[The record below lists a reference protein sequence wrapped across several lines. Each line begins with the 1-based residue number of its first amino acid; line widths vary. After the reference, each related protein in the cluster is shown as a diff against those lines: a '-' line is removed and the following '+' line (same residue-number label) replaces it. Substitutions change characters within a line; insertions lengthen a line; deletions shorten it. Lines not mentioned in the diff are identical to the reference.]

1 MTNPGDSDSTFDFS
15 SPEQIFTD
23 NAEDASHGS
32 NLVSTSDGRKVIG
45 IHTSDRGNFKGC
57 RRRWYFSSPLGLGLE
72 PFQRANPLW
81 FGTGIHFALE
91 DFHGHCKYSDP
102 IAAFEDYCRASEK
115 TLGVRMPIDYDE
127 LRLLGIAMM
136 DYYANEWL
144 ATRDPYE
151 TLVIDGVPQVEVTF
165 EIELPIPQEILD
177 RLGIDAIVYR
187 GTIDR
192 VVIHRDLGMI
202 SPLDYKTA
210 AAYRQDHLGFDPQIT
225 AYMWA
230 CSCIYDLPVKDFIYQ
245 QHIKTIPKA
254 PRILANGRLSTADSQ
269 LTTASRYR
277 KAIID
282 QYGTVNDAPSKMV
295 DTLNDFIGREFPDR
309 DPFVIRDFADRSMY
323 QIQSEGELI
332 LMEVMDMLNPG
343 LLMYPHRGQNCGWC
357 SFKSP
362 CLSIDDGSDWE
373 SELADP
379 LSYLPRKTESNSWK
393 AQVKHPLVPVLQKSV
408 APLKELQ
415 IAESLPGII

>member
-1 MTNPGDSDSTFDFS
+1 MSDDTDTFDFS
-15 SPEQIFTD
+15 SPEEIFTD
-23 NAEDASHGS
+23 NALEASHGS
-32 NLVSTSDGRKVIG
+32 NLVANDDGRRVLA

-81 FGTGIHFALE
+81 YGTGVHFALE
-91 DFHGHCKYSDP
+91 DYHGYQRYPTPTD
-102 IAAFEDYCRASEK
+102 AFLDYCRASEK

-136 DYYANEWL
+136 DFYTEEWL
-144 ATRDPYE
+144 TNRDPYE

-165 EIELPIPQEILD
+165 EIELPIPQVLLD
-177 RLGIDAIVYR
+177 RFELDAVVYR

-210 AAYRQDHLGFDPQIT
+210 AHYRTDHLGFDAQIT

-230 CSCIYDLPVKDFIYQ
+230 CSCIYNLPVKDFIYQ
-245 QHIKTIPKA
+245 QHIKSVPKE
-254 PRILANGRLSTADSQ
+254 PRLLANGKLSTADSQ

-277 KAIID
+277 NAIIQ
-282 QYGTVNDAPSKMV
+282 QYGNVGDAPHKMV
-295 DTLNDFIGREFPDR
+295 ECLNSFTDREFPDR
-309 DPFVIRDFADRSMY
+309 DPFIIRDFADRSPY
-323 QIQSEGELI
+323 QLQAEGEMI
-332 LMEVMDMLNPG
+332 LLEVLDMLDPN
-343 LLMYPHRGQNCGWC
+343 LRMYPHKGQNCSWC

-373 SELADP
+373 SELSDP
-379 LSYLPRKTESNSWK
+379 LAYLPRKKEKETNSWK
-393 AQVKHPLVPVLQKSV
+393 QQVKHPLMPVLPKLV
-408 APLKELQ
+408 APLQEPQLQESHREL
-415 IAESLPGII
+415 I